1 MPEKLYGLVG
11 LGLRY
16 CGFALRNLWRGFRI
30 IGLGGGCQQTLQVQQ
45 RRRVI
50 NGESTDIANPGREV
64 WYHHRL
70 AVGLGSKAA
79 LARSDPSEVAVRAD
93 FGDF

>member
-1 MPEKLYGLVG
+1 MQLRVG
-11 LGLRY
+11 RFVIGH
-16 CGFALRNLWRGFRI
+16 LWRSMLKIR
-30 IGLGGGCQQTLQVQQ
+30 LGGIHQQALQVQQ

-50 NGESTDIANPGREV
+50 DRKSTNVTNPSREIR
-64 WYHHRL
+64 HHHGL